1 MSNDLV
7 KPEQFSVVKVD
18 AQVSMDDVLDS
29 KVWEYE
35 KKLMSLTEEVG
46 KDNVALKKQILDLQN
61 LLEKSYK
68 NTDFAE
74 LKAKAR
80 KVLVAIVKFTERD
93 MKEFDIESRGEFIE
107 SETRPAAVKQM
118 VTVITKDG
126 HRYVSKSRMRELT
139 PAEVKWTQDIK
150 RISEDICVN
159 NQYLAQLEKA
169 GAKVPLIR
177 RELKNRVVRQKLEA
191 AGQTKLLDS
200 IDSFEIPIMPKQVR
214 AKK

>member
-1 MSNDLV
+1 
-7 KPEQFSVVKVD
+7 
-18 AQVSMDDVLDS
+18 
-29 KVWEYE
+29 
-35 KKLMSLTEEVG
+35 
-46 KDNVALKKQILDLQN
+46 
-61 LLEKSYK
+61 
-68 NTDFAE
+68 
-74 LKAKAR
+74 
-80 KVLVAIVKFTERD
+80 VKFTERD